1 MDLSYAQRLEDY
13 HLACAFADQRQGFYV
28 DIGAGH
34 PVADNVSFWFYLQGW
49 RGLVVEPQESLLA
62 LYRHVRPRDI
72 ASGSLIGRET
82 GDAAFHIVEGLH
94 GLSSMVERNARQA
107 AAFGA
112 AYSTVR
118 RPVTTLAELCA
129 RHDVDRIDF
138 LKVDVE
144 GAEADVFAGADWS
157 RWRPRI
163 IVGEVVAPHGAGESW
178 REWDAVL
185 RARDYVFTLFDDLN
199 RFYVAAEET
208 ELAARLPRAPAP
220 WGVTRHLYE
229 FGRAH
234 ENPAHPDHALA
245 TRLVHGFL
253 ATFAAGQDPSAG
265 HRMRDF
271 LARLPT
277 LDEEQFVSLLQ
288 ASGPADEGILRT
300 YVRDDVFRA
309 ALGRIAAPFDGGL
322 MLDDEPMGDAGAH
335 LEGPGA

>member
-13 HLACAFADQRQGFYV
+13 HLACAFADQRRGFYV

-49 RGLVVEPQESLLA
+49 RGLVVEPQEPLLA

-72 ASGSLIGRET
+72 ASGSLIGRKVGE
-82 GDAAFHIVEGLH
+82 AEFHIVEGLH
-94 GLSSMVERNARQA
+94 GLSSMVEQNARQA

-112 AYSTVR
+112 AYSTGR
-118 RPVTTLAELCA
+118 RLVTTLAELCA
-129 RHDVDRIDF
+129 RHDVGRIHF

-144 GAEADVFAGADWS
+144 GAEAAVFAGADWS

-163 IVGEVVAPHGAGESW
+163 VVGEAVAPHGAGESW
-178 REWDAVL
+178 WEWDAVL
-185 RARDYVFTLFDDLN
+185 RAQDYVFALFDGLN

-220 WGVTRHLYE
+220 WDATRHLYE

-245 TRLVHGFL
+245 TRLVRGFL
-253 ATFAAGQDPSAG
+253 ATFAADQDPSAD
-265 HRMRDF
+265 HRIWDF
-271 LARLPT
+271 LARLPI
-277 LDEEQFVSLLQ
+277 LDEERLVPLLQ
-288 ASGPADEGILRT
+288 ASEPADEGILRA
-300 YVRDDVFRA
+300 YVRDDAFRA

-322 MLDDEPMGDAGAH
+322 MLDDEPMGATDAH
-335 LEGPGA
+335 REGPGA

>member
-1 MDLSYAQRLEDY
+1 MHLSYAQRLEDY
-13 HLACAFADQRQGFYV
+13 HLACALADQRQGFYV

-49 RGLVVEPQESLLA
+49 RGLVVEPQERLLA

-72 ASGSLIGRET
+72 ASGSLIGREV
-82 GDAAFHIVEGLH
+82 GEAAFHVVEGLH

-112 AYSTVR
+112 AYGTVR

-138 LKVDVE
+138 LKVDVD
-144 GAEADVFAGADWS
+144 GAETDVFAGADWS

-163 IVGEVVAPHGAGESW
+163 FVGEVVVPHGAGESW
-178 REWDAVL
+178 REWDAIL
-185 RARDYVFTLFDDLN
+185 RAQDYVFVLFDGLN

-208 ELAARLPRAPAP
+208 ELAARLPRVPAP

-234 ENPAHPDHALA
+234 ENPTHPDHALA
-245 TRLVHGFL
+245 TRLVRGCL
-253 ATFAAGQDPSAG
+253 AMLAADQDASTG

-277 LDEEQFVSLLQ
+277 LDDEQLVSLLR
-288 ASGPADEGILRT
+288 ASGPKGEGILRT
-300 YVRDDVFRA
+300 YVRDDAFRA

-322 MLDDEPMGDAGAH
+322 MLDDEPVGDAGAH
-335 LEGPGA
+335 PEEPGA